1 METDFIKN
9 MEEIK
14 KTLSTVKQWFGIFWA
29 IPIIIVLVRELL
41 EDGNGSLA
49 DNASV
54 VYSMETATILLT
66 CLNVPL
72 ALKLFSWVL
81 TKKID
86 QIELIPAL
94 KLYKKWSLVRLLFL
108 FVPVFLGLATYYM
121 CMSTTGILCAAIVLT
136 ASLFCVPSE
145 KNLKQDLKIE

>member
-1 METDFIKN
+1 

-14 KTLSTVKQWFGIFWA
+14 KTLSTVKQWFGIFWG
-29 IPIIIVLVRELL
+29 IPIIIVLVRELI
-41 EDGNGSLA
+41 EDGNGTLA

-66 CLNVPL
+66 CLNVPF

-86 QIELIPAL
+86 QVDLIPAL
-94 KLYKKWSLVRLLFL
+94 KLYRKWSLVRLLFL

-121 CMSTTGILCAAIVLT
+121 CMSTTGILCAAIALT
-136 ASLFCVPSE
+136 ASLFCIPSE